1 MKAKKK
7 ELNVDYI
14 GGQGSLTLVEEQEL
28 HEYFTKQKAGS
39 KKVKSKGNTKKGKQ
53 PKAIA

>member
-14 GGQGSLTLVEEQEL
+14 GGQGPLTVVEEQEL
-28 HEYFTKQKAGS
+28 HEYFTKQKGVA
-39 KKVKSKGNTKKGKQ
+39 KKVKSKGIAKKIKQ
-53 PKAIA
+53 PRVVA